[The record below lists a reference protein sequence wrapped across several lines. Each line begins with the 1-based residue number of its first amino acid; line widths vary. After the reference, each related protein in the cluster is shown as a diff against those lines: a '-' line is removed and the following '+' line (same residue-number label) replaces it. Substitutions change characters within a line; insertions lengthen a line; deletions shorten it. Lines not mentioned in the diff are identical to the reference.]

1 MINGHQNVAPSRLEE
16 LRIAGD
22 KTITP
27 PDEIKALAPGSIK
40 SSFKFCVAETGEVS
54 DVKVLQPSPYR
65 TYDED
70 VIRKMQRW
78 KFQPYLEDGKAIA
91 VCSAITFIYSQHGP
105 R

>member
-78 KFQPYLEDGKAIA
+78 KFRPYLEDGKAIA
-91 VCSAITFIYSQHGP
+91 VCSAIAFIYSQHGP

>member
-1 MINGHQNVAPSRLEE
+1 MINGHRNVPPSRLEE

-22 KTITP
+22 KRITP
-27 PDEIKALAPGSIK
+27 PEEIKALSPGSLK
-40 SSFKFCVAETGEVS
+40 SSYKFCLAETGEVS

-65 TYDED
+65 MYDED
-70 VIRKMQRW
+70 VIRKILRW

-91 VCSAITFIYSQHGP
+91 VCSAITLIYSQHDP